1 MSRQTGPRLKRMR
14 GLGMDL
20 PGLSRK
26 SIADR
31 PYPPGQHGNS
41 RRRRKDSEYKKQL
54 VEKQKLRFNYGVHER
69 HLRKLM
75 TEARRFGDTGTKL
88 LELLESRL
96 DSVAFRAGFAAT
108 IPGAR
113 QLVNHGHVTV
123 DGRKMDIASYRVKVG
138 EQIALAPKA
147 RNFKP
152 VEESWKHPA
161 HERPN
166 WLVCDAQD
174 MSAQLSSIPSKDT
187 LLFPIDIN
195 LVLEFYAKRM

>member
-1 MSRQTGPRLKRMR
+1 
-14 GLGMDL
+14 
-20 PGLSRK
+20 
-26 SIADR
+26 
-31 PYPPGQHGNS
+31 
-41 RRRRKDSEYKKQL
+41 
-54 VEKQKLRFNYGVHER
+54 
-69 HLRKLM
+69 
-75 TEARRFGDTGTKL
+75 
-88 LELLESRL
+88 
-96 DSVAFRAGFAAT
+96 
-108 IPGAR
+108 
-113 QLVNHGHVTV
+113 VTV

-138 EQIALAPKA
+138 EQLALAPKA